1 MFIHCL
7 GAQNGLVFW
16 GRLDAFG
23 KNHRTPSVQAERRH
37 KAKASNA
44 LRRMA
49 RGHRLDETEQGATLQ
64 QKDMEIRNL
73 NSLDVRSVR

>member
-1 MFIHCL
+1 MFIIVYPFS

-16 GRLDAFG
+16 GRPGAFG
-23 KNHRTPSVQAERRH
+23 KNRQTPSVQAERRH

-64 QKDMEIRNL
+64 QKTWKFGT
-73 NSLDVRSVR
+73 

>member
-1 MFIHCL
+1 MP
-7 GAQNGLVFW
+7 GDLVYVAEALLA
-16 GRLDAFG
+16 RHE
-23 KNHRTPSVQAERRH
+23 KNREEEAERRH